1 MIIMS
6 TKKLSLDVIYND
18 IAYIKDDV
26 REIKEK
32 MNADYITREEFEPIK
47 KLVYGTIGLVLT
59 AVAIAVINL
68 VINK

>member
-1 MIIMS
+1 MS

-32 MNADYITREEFEPIK
+32 MSADYITREEFEPIK

>member
-1 MIIMS
+1 MS